1 MLKNIVFALCGCLLS
16 FGLSA
21 QSSSI
26 ESVLQGIELNNQ
38 ELKALSKY
46 VESKRLELK
55 SGNNLPDPQ
64 LGAYY
69 LPFGDH
75 SIGDYTEFQ
84 ISQSFEF
91 PTVYSARGSLI
102 DQQSAQLEIDYQ
114 AKRQD
119 ILSQAKN
126 HCLDLIYLNK
136 RLDTEILRVEQAKQ
150 VFDQVQELYE
160 KEQVGI
166 LELNKAKVTWM
177 QEQFKIQQIESDVK
191 NTLLQLVNL
200 NGGSELSFS
209 QGEYSASLILE
220 EKDSVWQE
228 KQVQDPVLTQLK
240 QQETI
245 AQQSLSLAKNKSL
258 PNLTAG
264 YNSQGVAGE
273 RFSGIY
279 AGVTIPLWSN
289 RNKVKAAQSQLDFQQ
304 TFTSSRTLQAYA
316 SFEKE
321 YNDYQITFSKFQEYE
336 ATLSGLNSDEL
347 LLQAYQLGELSF
359 LEYYM
364 ELQFYRQA
372 YDAMLDMQ
380 YQLYISQNQL
390 LKHQL

>member
-1 MLKNIVFALCGCLLS
+1 MYKNIVFAFCGCLLT
-16 FGLSA
+16 FGGFA
-21 QSSSI
+21 QSPSI
-26 ESVLQGIELNNQ
+26 DSILKQVEQNNQ
-38 ELKALSKY
+38 ELKALSDY

-64 LGAYY
+64 FGAYY
-69 LPFGDH
+69 LPFGSH
-75 SIGDYTEFQ
+75 STGDYTEFQ

-102 DQQSAQLEIDYQ
+102 DKQSAQLELDYQ
-114 AKRQD
+114 TKRQD
-119 ILSQAKN
+119 ILAQAKG
-126 HCLDLIYLNK
+126 HCLNLIYLNK
-136 RLDTEILRVEQAKQ
+136 RLDTETFRVEQAKQ
-150 VFDQVQELYE
+150 VFSQVQELYE
-160 KEQVGI
+160 KEQVGM
-166 LELNKAKVTWM
+166 LELNKAKVAWM

-200 NGGSELSFS
+200 NGGNEISFS
-209 QGEYSASLILE
+209 QGEYSVSLVLAA
-220 EKDSVWQE
+220 KDSVWQE
-228 KQVQDPVLTQLK
+228 KLVQDPVLTQLK
-240 QQETI
+240 QQEAI
-245 AQQSLSLAKNKSL
+245 AQQSLNLAKNKSL

-264 YNSQGVAGE
+264 YNHQGV
-273 RFSGIY
+273 SGSYYSGVY
-279 AGVTIPLWSN
+279 AGISFPLWSN
-289 RNKVKAAQSQLDFQQ
+289 RNKVKAAQSHLDFQQ

-316 SFEKE
+316 SFEKQ
-321 YNDYQITFSKFQEYE
+321 YNDYQIMLSKFQEYE

-372 YDAMLDMQ
+372 FDAMLDMQ
-380 YQLYISQNQL
+380 YQLHISQNQL

>member
-1 MLKNIVFALCGCLLS
+1 MYKNIVSAFFGCLLVIDGS
-16 FGLSA
+16 S
-21 QSSSI
+21 QSLSI
-26 ESVLQGIELNNQ
+26 ESILKQVEQNNQ
-38 ELKALSKY
+38 ELKALSEY

-75 SIGDYTEFQ
+75 STGDYTEFQ

-91 PTVYSARGSLI
+91 PTVYSVRGSLI
-102 DQQSAQLEIDYQ
+102 DQQSVQLELDYQ
-114 AKRQD
+114 VKRQD
-119 ILSQAKN
+119 ILVEARN
-126 HCLDLIYLNK
+126 HCLNLIHLNK
-136 RLDTEILRVEQAKQ
+136 RLKTETLRVKQAKQ

-160 KEQVGI
+160 KEQVGL
-166 LELNKAKVTWM
+166 LELNKAKVVWM

-200 NGGSELSFS
+200 NGGNELNFR
-209 QGEYSASLILE
+209 QDEYSSSLVLAN
-220 EKDSVWQE
+220 KDSVWQE

-245 AQQSLSLAKNKSL
+245 AQQSLSLAKNKYL
-258 PNLTAG
+258 PDLTAG
-264 YNSQGVAGE
+264 YNTQGVAGE
-273 RFSGIY
+273 RFSGVY
-279 AGVTIPLWSN
+279 AGVSIPLWSN
-289 RNKVKAAQSQLDFQQ
+289 RNKVKAAQSQVGFQQ
-304 TFTSSRTLQAYA
+304 SFTSAKTLQAYA
-316 SFEKE
+316 SFEKQ
-321 YNDYQITFSKFQEYE
+321 YNDYEIMLAKFREYE
-336 ATLSGLNSDEL
+336 ATLTGLNSDEL

-380 YQLYISQNQL
+380 HQLYLLKNKILNYQL
-390 LKHQL
+390 

>member
-1 MLKNIVFALCGCLLS
+1 MLKNIVFALCGCFLS

-21 QSSSI
+21 QASSI
-26 ESVLQGIELNNQ
+26 ESVLQEVEQNNQ
-38 ELKALSKY
+38 ELKALSEY

-75 SIGDYTEFQ
+75 STGDYTEFQ

-102 DQQSAQLEIDYQ
+102 DQQSVQLELDYQ

-126 HCLDLIYLNK
+126 HCLKLIYLNK
-136 RLDTEILRVEQAKQ
+136 QLDTEMLRVEQAKL

-166 LELNKAKVTWM
+166 LELNKAKVVWM

-200 NGGSELSFS
+200 NGGNELSFT
-209 QGEYSASLILE
+209 QGEYGTSLNLAT
-220 EKDSVWQE
+220 KDSVWQE

-240 QQETI
+240 QQEAI
-245 AQQSLSLAKNKSL
+245 AQQFLNLVKNKSL

-264 YNSQGVAGE
+264 YNTQGVAGE
-273 RFSGIY
+273 RFSGVY

-289 RNKVKAAQSQLDFQQ
+289 RNKVKAAQSQVDFQQ
-304 TFTSSRTLQAYA
+304 TFTSAKTLQAYA
-316 SFEKE
+316 SFEKQ
-321 YNDYQITFSKFQEYE
+321 YNDYEIMLTKFREYK
-336 ATLSGLNSDEL
+336 ATLTGLNSDEL

>member
-1 MLKNIVFALCGCLLS
+1 MYKNIVFALCGCLMS
-16 FGLSA
+16 FGVVG
-21 QSSSI
+21 QSTTIDSI
-26 ESVLQGIELNNQ
+26 LKQVEQNNQ
-38 ELKALSKY
+38 ELKALNEY
-46 VESKRLELK
+46 MESKRLELK

-64 LGAYY
+64 LGVYY

-75 SIGDYTEFQ
+75 NSGDYTEFQ

-102 DQQSAQLEIDYQ
+102 EKQSTQLESDYQ
-114 AKRQD
+114 ERRQD
-119 ILSQAKN
+119 ILSQAKEY
-126 HCLDLIYLNK
+126 CLNLIYLNK
-136 RLDTEILRVEQAKQ
+136 RLATESLRVEQAKQ
-150 VFDQVQELYE
+150 VFDQVQEIFE

-166 LELNKAKVTWM
+166 LELNKAKVVWM
-177 QEQFKIQQIESDVK
+177 QEQFKIKQIESDARNV
-191 NTLLQLVNL
+191 LLQLTNL
-200 NGGSELSFS
+200 NGGTAINFS
-209 QGEYSASLILE
+209 PEDYGISLVLDS
-220 EKDSVWQE
+220 KDSVWQE
-228 KQVQDPVLTQLK
+228 KQAQDPVLKQLK
-240 QQETI
+240 QQEEI
-245 AQQSLSLAKNKSL
+245 AQQSLSLAKNKAL

-289 RNKVKAAQSQLDFQQ
+289 RNKVKAAQSHLDFQQ
-304 TFTSSRTLQAYA
+304 TFTSAKILQAYA
-316 SFEKE
+316 SFEKQ
-321 YNDYQITFSKFQEYE
+321 YNDYEIMHSRFQEYE

-359 LEYYM
+359 LQYYM

>member
-1 MLKNIVFALCGCLLS
+1 MYKTIVFALCGCLLA
-16 FGLSA
+16 FGGFA
-21 QSSSI
+21 QSPSI
-26 ESVLQGIELNNQ
+26 DSILKQVEQNNQ
-38 ELKALSKY
+38 ELKALSEY
-46 VESKRLELK
+46 VEGKRLELK

-69 LPFGDH
+69 LPFGEH
-75 SIGDYTEFQ
+75 NTGDYTEFQ

-102 DQQSAQLEIDYQ
+102 DQQSAQLELDYQ

-119 ILSQAKN
+119 ILAEAKN
-126 HCLDLIYLNK
+126 HCLNLIYLNK
-136 RLDTEILRVEQAKQ
+136 RLDTESLRVEQARQ

-166 LELNKAKVTWM
+166 LELNKAKVAWM
-177 QEQFKIQQIESDVK
+177 QEQFRIQQIDSDVR

-200 NGGSELSFS
+200 NGGNELSFTQS
-209 QGEYSASLILE
+209 EYSASLFLAA
-220 EKDSVWQE
+220 KDAVWQE
-228 KQVQDPVLTQLK
+228 KQVQDPVLTQLN
-240 QQETI
+240 QQKAI
-245 AQQSLSLAKNKSL
+245 AQQSLNLAKNKSF

-304 TFTSSRTLQAYA
+304 SFNSSEKLQAYT
-316 SFEKE
+316 SFEKQ
-321 YNDYQITFSKFQEYE
+321 YNDYEMMLSKFKEYE
-336 ATLSGLNSDEL
+336 ATLSGLNSDKL
-347 LLQAYQLGELSF
+347 LLRAYQLGELSF
-359 LEYYM
+359 IEYYM

>member
-1 MLKNIVFALCGCLLS
+1 MLKHIAFAFCGFLLS
-16 FGLSA
+16 LGLTA
-21 QSSSI
+21 QSSGI
-26 ESVLQGIELNNQ
+26 ESVLQGIEQNNQ
-38 ELKALSKY
+38 ELKALSEY

-75 SIGDYTEFQ
+75 STGDYTEFQ

-102 DQQSAQLEIDYQ
+102 DQQSVQLELDYQ

-119 ILSQAKN
+119 ILAEAKN
-126 HCLDLIYLNK
+126 HCLNLIYLNK
-136 RLDTEILRVEQAKQ
+136 RLDTETLRVGQAKQ

-166 LELNKAKVTWM
+166 LELNKAKVAWM
-177 QEQFKIQQIESDVK
+177 QEQFKVQQIESDVK

-200 NGGSELSFS
+200 NGGNELSFT
-209 QGEYSASLILE
+209 QGEYSASLVLAA
-220 EKDSVWQE
+220 KDSVWQE

-240 QQETI
+240 QQEAI

-289 RNKVKAAQSQLDFQQ
+289 RNNVKAAQSQLDFQQ
-304 TFTSSRTLQAYA
+304 TFTSSKTLQAYA
-316 SFEKE
+316 FFEKQ
-321 YNDYQITFSKFQEYE
+321 YNDYEIMLAKFREYE
-336 ATLSGLNSDEL
+336 ATLTGLNSDEL